1 MRTKVISRVRKAVV
15 TAAAAV
21 SLLTPAA
28 RAQQEVQPAQPN
40 AQPVQRGAQPA
51 KAQTDAM
58 PVPADAPQDPSAQT
72 RTQDG
77 LQPSEVRGQ
86 LAAPTPEGETQ
97 VYTIQKGDTLWDL
110 SQKFLASPWYWPK
123 IWSLNSYIE
132 NPHWIFPGNKIKV
145 TQGKGG
151 APAQVELQDGLP
163 RSAEGAEVADDAAP
177 IPKSD
182 DAVDF
187 AVMSGGPKETAAAL
201 RTVTVAGRLSFVPP
215 TALSV
220 RASGLVT
227 PDELKRAGML
237 DASFEEKQM
246 LATYDQAYIRFT
258 TEVPAAVGD
267 KLLIFRPDEGTV
279 TDPVTHRKLAERTK
293 TVGEVTVL
301 AVNGKS
307 ATVQV
312 GRVWDEIERGDRV
325 RPWSEQTKRI
335 APRPNRTALEG
346 LIISGVNPTL
356 TTFGEANEVFINKGS
371 ADGVEEGNTFAV
383 VRRGDGLGSTSAGF
397 ASYTGGS
404 AGASASRV
412 SLPDEDV
419 GILIVVDVKDRVST
433 AVVVRSIRELEAG
446 ERVAMRSATGA
457 GNN

>member
-21 SLLTPAA
+21 SLLAPAL
-28 RAQQEVQPAQPN
+28 RAQQEVQAAQPSS
-40 AQPVQRGAQPA
+40 QPA
-51 KAQTDAM
+51 
-58 PVPADAPQDPSAQT
+58 ADAQA
-72 RTQDG
+72 
-77 LQPSEVRGQ
+77 PSEVRGQ
-86 LAAPTPEGETQ
+86 LATPAPDGETQ
-97 VYTIQKGDTLWDL
+97 IYTIHKGDTLWDL

-132 NPHWIFPGNKIKV
+132 NPHWIYPGNKIKV
-145 TQGKGG
+145 TPGKGG

-163 RSAEGAEVADDAAP
+163 RAAEGAEASDDAAP

-182 DAVDF
+182 EAVDF
-187 AVMSGGPKETAAAL
+187 AVRSGGPKETAAA
-201 RTVTVAGRLSFVPP
+201 RRSVSVAGRLSFVPP

-227 PDELKRAGML
+227 PDELRGAGL
-237 DASFEEKQM
+237 IDASFEEKQM
-246 LATYDQAYIRFT
+246 LATYDQAYIRFQND
-258 TEVPAAVGD
+258 VPAAVGD

-301 AVNGKS
+301 AVDGKS

-325 RPWSEQTKRI
+325 RPWTEQSKRI
-335 APRPNRTALEG
+335 APRPNRTALDG
-346 LIISGVNPTL
+346 VIISGVNPTL

-371 ADGVEEGNTFAV
+371 ADGVEEGNTFTV
-383 VRRGDGLGSTSAGF
+383 VRKGDGLGSTGAGF
-397 ASYTGGS
+397 ASYTGGA
-404 AGASASRV
+404 AGASAQKV
-412 SLPDEDV
+412 SLPDEVV
-419 GILIVVDVKDRVST
+419 GMLIVVDVKDRVST
-433 AVVVRSIRELEAG
+433 AVVVKSIRELEAG
-446 ERVAMRSATGA
+446 ERVAMRSATGP